1 MEGWVLIHSFND
13 AFTAEI
19 ARQVLLNSDIEAVV
33 VNKRDSSYVTLGNVE
48 LYVEPANVAIANEL
62 LKDF

>member
-1 MEGWVLIHSFND
+1 MEGWVLVHSFND
-13 AFTAEI
+13 VFTAEI
-19 ARQVLLNSDIEAVV
+19 ARQVLLTSNIEAVV

-62 LKDF
+62 LKEF

>member
-1 MEGWVLIHSFND
+1 MEGWVLVHSFND
-13 AFTAEI
+13 VFTAEI
-19 ARQVLLNSDIEAVV
+19 ARQVLLNSDIEGVV

-62 LKDF
+62 LKEF